1 MFFNVIILLNFSH
14 RAFCLVLWKLKLN
27 SLINSLSKYKGN
39 HLLLV
44 ILPSRLKMDSQK
56 VYISIG
62 SNKGDKFKNLQA
74 AVDAIHLKVGTVKI
88 ISKIF
93 KTPALGFDGDD
104 FFNACLLVDSYL
116 KPSKILKELLLIETD
131 LGRVRTKKEGYE
143 SRVIDLDILFID
155 EVIID
160 TKSLKVPHPEL
171 HNRRFVLEPLYNIA
185 SKVKHPVLE
194 KEISVLLTECKDES
208 VLEPINI
215 WLKNPSKQY
224 DFSKYNYIAIEGNI
238 GAGKTSLVTKIAQD
252 YNAKLILERFADN
265 PFLPKFYKDAQR
277 YAFTLEMS
285 FLADRY
291 QQINDD
297 LSQLDLFK
305 DFIVSDY
312 DIFKS
317 LIFSKITLNQDE
329 FKLYRKLFYLMY
341 KDIAKPEL
349 YVYLY
354 QNTERL
360 KANIKKRGRKYEQNI
375 DSEYLDKI
383 NSGYL
388 DFLKNQ
394 TELNVKI
401 IDISDRDF
409 VKNREDYLYVLDAI
423 CK

>member
-1 MFFNVIILLNFSH
+1 ME
-14 RAFCLVLWKLKLN
+14 
-27 SLINSLSKYKGN
+27 
-39 HLLLV
+39 
-44 ILPSRLKMDSQK
+44 SQK
-56 VYISIG
+56 IYISIG
-62 SNKGDKFKNLQA
+62 SNKGDKFKNLQS
-74 AVDAIHLKVGTVKI
+74 AVDAIYVKVGAVKI
-88 ISKIF
+88 ISKVF
-93 KTPALGFDGDD
+93 KTPALGFEGDD
-104 FFNACLLVDSYL
+104 FFNACLLVESYL
-116 KPSKILKELLLIETD
+116 KPNKILKELLAIETN
-131 LGRVRTKKEGYE
+131 LGRIRSKKEGYQ
-143 SRVIDLDILFID
+143 SRIIDLDILFI
-155 EVIID
+155 ENEILE

-171 HNRRFVLEPLYNIA
+171 HKRRFVLEPLHHIA
-185 SKVKHPVLE
+185 SKFKHPILDD
-194 KEISVLLTECKDES
+194 EISVLLEKCEDKS
-208 VLEPINI
+208 VLEPVNI
-215 WLKNPSKQY
+215 WLKNPSKQHQ
-224 DFSKYNYIAIEGNI
+224 FSKYNYIAIEGNI
-238 GAGKTSLVTKIAQD
+238 GAGKTSLATKIAQD

-291 QQINDD
+291 QQISDD

-317 LIFSKITLNQDE
+317 LIFSKITLHQDE

-360 KANIKKRGRKYEQNI
+360 QENIKKRGRKYEQNI
-375 DSEYLDKI
+375 DSSYLEKI

-388 DFLKNQ
+388 NFLKNQ

-423 CK
+423 CSN